1 MFKRLIASLTLDY
14 EFVARG
20 RGILTK
26 DEMDLISRG
35 DRMKVE
41 KADKILPPVGVLPTL
56 DDQIDL
62 KECGL
67 IANHIDEMCEWID
80 QLSRTEIV

>member
-1 MFKRLIASLTLDY
+1 MFKRLIAALTLDY

-20 RGILTK
+20 RGILNK
-26 DEMDLISRG
+26 EELDLVVRG

-41 KADKILPPVGVLPTL
+41 KAEHVLVPVGAKPTA
-56 DDQIDL
+56 DDRIDL

-67 IANHIDEMCEWID
+67 IVTHIDEIAQWID
-80 QLSRTEIV
+80 QLGRNEIV

>member
-20 RGILTK
+20 RGILNK
-26 DEMDLISRG
+26 EELDLIVRG

-41 KADKILPPVGVLPTL
+41 KAEHVLVPVGAQPTA
-56 DDQIDL
+56 DDRIDL

-67 IANHIDEMCEWID
+67 ICTHIDEMCEWID
-80 QLSRTEIV
+80 QLGRNEII

>member
-1 MFKRLIASLTLDY
+1 MFKRLIAALTLDY

-26 DEMDLISRG
+26 DELDLIVRG

-41 KADKILPPVGVLPTL
+41 KAEHVLVPVGAQPTA
-56 DDQIDL
+56 DDRIDL
-62 KECGL
+62 TECGL
-67 IANHIDEMCEWID
+67 ICTHIDEMCEWID
-80 QLSRTEIV
+80 QLGRNEIV

>member
-41 KADKILPPVGVLPTL
+41 KADQILPPPGVQPSQ
-56 DDQIDL
+56 DDRIDL

-67 IANHIDEMCEWID
+67 IVNHIDEMCEWID

>member
-41 KADKILPPVGVLPTL
+41 KADQILPPVGVLPNL

-67 IANHIDEMCEWID
+67 ILNHIDEMCEWID
-80 QLSRTEIV
+80 QLGRNEII